1 MTIKAYLWDKKYLIF
16 IYLIT
21 VLFTGIVISIGES
34 VAVSQSNGLYF
45 IEVSMLLFAIYLAVD
60 YIVKNRYYKKLKEIS
75 DDCYII
81 TDKAFLL
88 FNSHY
93 NHH

>member
-60 YIVKNRYYKKLKEIS
+60 YIVKPE
-75 DDCYII
+75 
-81 TDKAFLL
+81 L
-88 FNSHY
+88 FTNPDSS
-93 NHH
+93 

>member
-1 MTIKAYLWDKKYLIF
+1 MEVYSQNPFSKDRIFYTGSLYHFYEKYEGIQQLFIWTID
-16 IYLIT
+16 
-21 VLFTGIVISIGES
+21 SP
-34 VAVSQSNGLYF
+34 
-45 IEVSMLLFAIYLAVD
+45 
-60 YIVKNRYYKKLKEIS
+60 KKLKEIS